1 MASGTRGKLLEQL
14 EGIHRDCEWIKQHCA
29 TCLSLLGPENEQLQ
43 KGFGSLAELATALDK
58 FASDLYSHI

>member
-29 TCLSLLGPENEQLQ
+29 TSIGLLPPEHQSLKN
-43 KGFGSLAELATALDK
+43 GFGSLIELANALDK
-58 FASDLYSHI
+58 FASELYSHI